1 MGREGRRGSGFGLR
15 RKMQGLGILV
25 SISTWWHGTGIGA
38 IDIRPPWE
46 DGLEGRLT
54 SGSAV
59 YSGLLPSGKHSRNLT
74 GWEVRCHFHQNN
86 LTAINRDICFFV
98 VCRYDISRGS

>member
-38 IDIRPPWE
+38 IDIRPSWE
-46 DGLEGRLT
+46 D
-54 SGSAV
+54 
-59 YSGLLPSGKHSRNLT
+59 
-74 GWEVRCHFHQNN
+74 
-86 LTAINRDICFFV
+86 
-98 VCRYDISRGS
+98 

>member
-1 MGREGRRGSGFGLR
+1 
-15 RKMQGLGILV
+15 MQGLVILV

-86 LTAINRDICFFV
+86 RIRKRPRYMLLF
-98 VCRYDISRGS
+98 VCRYLVW